1 MDILMC
7 CGQGETTLNSIY
19 HSYTNIQTVMDIL
32 MCCGQGGD
40 NSKFHISHIHKHSD
54 SYGYINVS
62 VDKGET
68 TLNYIYHSY
77 TNDSDSHGYIEVM
90 CGQGETT
97 LNSIYHSYTN
107 IQTVMD
113 ILMCCVQGGDN
124 SKFIYHSYTNIQ
136 TVMDILMLLCTRG
149 RQL

>member
-1 MDILMC
+1 
-7 CGQGETTLNSIY
+7 
-19 HSYTNIQTVMDIL
+19 

-40 NSKFHISHIHKHSD
+40 NSKLHISLIHKR
-54 SYGYINVS
+54 
-62 VDKGET
+62 
-68 TLNYIYHSY
+68 
-77 TNDSDSHGYIEVM
+77 SDSHGYIEVM

-124 SKFIYHSYTNIQ
+124 SKFHISLHTQ
-136 TVMDILMLLCTRG
+136 TF
-149 RQL
+149 RQLWIY